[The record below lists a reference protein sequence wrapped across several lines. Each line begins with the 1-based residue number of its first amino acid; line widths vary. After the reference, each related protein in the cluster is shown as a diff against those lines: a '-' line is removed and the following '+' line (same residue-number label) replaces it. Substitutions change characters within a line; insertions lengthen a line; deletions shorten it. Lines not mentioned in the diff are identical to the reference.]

1 MPAMYYFIVN
11 LHGGSGK
18 AQRTWNAVE
27 ALLKANGIA
36 YKAVN
41 TEADNG
47 ASSLARR
54 ILALES
60 GVINLVVVGGDG
72 TINEVLNGIALED
85 FDRIR
90 FGVIPTGSGNDFARG
105 AEIPRHNPQKA
116 LMRILNASG
125 GKRLDLGMV
134 TMPDVNR
141 RRVFAI
147 SSGMG
152 LDAIV
157 GVKAS
162 TAPLKK
168 LLNRLHLG
176 KFTYI
181 IYTVQTLFTL
191 PSGHYK
197 VTFDDGEVH
206 EFDKLIFLAC
216 MNFRAEGGGV
226 PMAPAAKPDD
236 GKLSVCLAAGISNV
250 MAFVKFPLLVAGK
263 HPKLKGFLLKDCA
276 ALDIEGENATTV
288 HTDGEFGGKV
298 KRAHFECLRG
308 KLCMLM

>member
-1 MPAMYYFIVN
+1 MN

-18 AQRTWNAVE
+18 AKLTWDAVE
-27 ALLKANGIA
+27 KVLNENHIA
-36 YKAVN
+36 YKAAN

-47 ASSLARR
+47 ASSLVRR
-54 ILALES
+54 ILALEG

-72 TINEVLNGIALED
+72 TINEVLNGIPLED

-105 AEIPRHNPQKA
+105 ASLPRHDPEKA
-116 LMRILNASG
+116 LMRILNATG
-125 GKRLDLGMV
+125 GKTLDLGLV
-134 TMPDVNR
+134 TMPDVKR
-141 RRVFAI
+141 SRVFAI

-162 TAPLKK
+162 TTRLKK
-168 LLNRLHLG
+168 ALNRLHLG

-197 VTFDDGEVH
+197 VTFDDGEIY

-226 PMAPAAKPDD
+226 PMAPKAKSDD
-236 GKLSVCLAAGISNV
+236 GKLSVCLAAGISNF
-250 MAFVKFPLLVAGK
+250 MAFVKFPFLVAGK
-263 HPKLKGFLLKDCA
+263 HGSLKGFLLKDCT
-276 ALDIEGENATTV
+276 ALDIEGEKTTTV
-288 HTDGEFGGKV
+288 HTDGEFAGKV
-298 KRAHFECLRG
+298 RRVHYECLRA
-308 KLCMLM
+308 KLHMLE

>member
-1 MPAMYYFIVN
+1 MYYFIVN

-18 AQRTWNAVE
+18 AQRTWAAVE
-27 ALLKANGIA
+27 SVLQTNHIA

-47 ASSLARR
+47 ASSLVKR
-54 ILALES
+54 ILALEA
-60 GVINLVVVGGDG
+60 GTINLVVVGGDG
-72 TINEVLNGIALED
+72 TINEVLNGIEMED

-105 AEIPRHNPQKA
+105 AGIPRHNPEKA
-116 LMRILNASG
+116 LMRILNATSG
-125 GKRLDLGMV
+125 KALDLGMV
-134 TMPDVNR
+134 SMPDVHR
-141 RRVFAI
+141 KRVFAI

-162 TAPLKK
+162 TTKLKK
-168 LLNRLHLG
+168 ALNRLHLG

-181 IYTVQTLFTL
+181 IYTIQTLFTL

-197 VTFDDGEVH
+197 VTFDDGEIR
-206 EFDKLIFLAC
+206 EFNKLIFLAC
-216 MNFRAEGGGV
+216 MNFKAEGGGV
-226 PMAPAAKPDD
+226 PMAPEAKPDD
-236 GKLSVCLAAGISNV
+236 GKLSVCLAAGICNF
-250 MAFVKFPLLVAGK
+250 MAFIKFPFLVAGK
-263 HPKLKGFLLKDCA
+263 HTRLKGFLLKDCT
-276 ALDIEGENATTV
+276 ALDIEGESATTV

-308 KLCMLM
+308 KLRMLE

>member
-1 MPAMYYFIVN
+1 MYYFIVN

-18 AQRTWNAVE
+18 AKLTWETVE
-27 ALLKANGIA
+27 STLKENHIA
-36 YKAVN
+36 YKAVT

-47 ASSLARR
+47 ASSIARR
-54 ILALES
+54 ILALEA
-60 GVINLVVVGGDG
+60 GTINLVVVGGDG
-72 TINEVLNGIALED
+72 TINEVLNGIPLAD

-105 AEIPRHNPQKA
+105 ASLPRHDAKKA
-116 LMRILNASG
+116 LMRILNATG
-125 GKRLDLGMV
+125 GKALDLGII
-134 TMPDVNR
+134 TMPDVHR
-141 RRVFAI
+141 KRLFVI

-162 TAPLKK
+162 TTKLKK
-168 LLNRLHLG
+168 ALNKLHLG

-197 VTFDDGEVH
+197 VTFDDGEIH
-206 EFDKLIFLAC
+206 EFNKLIFLAC
-216 MNFRAEGGGV
+216 MNFSAEGGGV
-226 PMAPAAKPDD
+226 PMAPGAQPDD
-236 GKLSVCLAAGISNV
+236 GKLSVCLAAGISNI
-250 MAFVKFPLLVAGK
+250 MAFIKFPFLVAGK
-263 HPKLKGFLLKDCA
+263 HVRLKGFLLKDCT
-276 ALDIEGENATTV
+276 ALDIEGETTTTV

-298 KRAHFECLRG
+298 RRAHFECLHG
-308 KLCMLM
+308 KLHLLG

>member
-1 MPAMYYFIVN
+1 MYYFIVN

-18 AQRTWNAVE
+18 AKRTWDAVE
-27 ALLKANGIA
+27 AILTQQHVA

-47 ASSLARR
+47 ASSLVRR

-72 TINEVLNGIALED
+72 TINEVLNGLSLQD

-105 AEIPRHNPQKA
+105 AGVPRHNPEKA
-116 LMRILNASG
+116 LMRILNATSG
-125 GKRLDLGMV
+125 KALDLGFV
-134 TMPDVNR
+134 TMPEVHR
-141 RRVFAI
+141 SRFFII

-162 TAPLKK
+162 TTKLKK
-168 LLNRLHLG
+168 TLNKLHLG

-181 IYTVQTLFTL
+181 LYTIQTLFTL

-197 VTFDDGEVH
+197 VTFDDGESH
-206 EFDKLIFLAC
+206 EFNKLIFLAC
-216 MNFRAEGGGV
+216 MNFSAEGGGV
-226 PMAPAAKPDD
+226 PMAPNAKPDD
-236 GKLSVCLAAGISNV
+236 GKLSICLAAGISNI
-250 MAFVKFPLLVAGK
+250 MAFVKFPFLVAGK
-263 HPKLKGFLLKDCA
+263 HEKLKGFLLKDCVS
-276 ALDIEGENATTV
+276 LDIEGEKTTTV

-298 KRAHFECLRG
+298 KKAHFECLHG
-308 KLCMLM
+308 KLTMLL

>member
-1 MPAMYYFIVN
+1 MYYFIVN

-18 AQRTWNAVE
+18 AQRTWDAVE
-27 ALLKANGIA
+27 ATLHANHIA
-36 YKAVN
+36 YKTAN
-41 TEADNG
+41 TENDNG

-54 ILALES
+54 ILSLER
-60 GVINLVVVGGDG
+60 GIINLVIVGGDG
-72 TINEVLNGIALED
+72 TINEVLNGIARED
-85 FDRIR
+85 FARVR

-105 AEIPRHNPQKA
+105 AGIPCNAPEQA
-116 LMRILNASG
+116 LMRILNAAG
-125 GKRLDLGMV
+125 GRSLDLGMV

-162 TAPLKK
+162 TTKLKK
-168 LLNRLHLG
+168 VLNRLHLG

-191 PSGHYK
+191 PSGHYQ
-197 VTFDDGEVH
+197 VTFDDGETH
-206 EFDKLIFLAC
+206 DFTKLIFLAC

-226 PMAPAAKPDD
+226 PMAPEARADD
-236 GKLSVCLAAGISNV
+236 GKLSVCLAAGISPF
-250 MAFVKFPLLVAGK
+250 MAFIKFPLLVAGK
-263 HPKLKGFLLKDCA
+263 HGKLRGFLIKNCTS
-276 ALDIEGENATTV
+276 LDITGENATTV
-288 HTDGEFGGKV
+288 HTDGEFAGKV
-298 KRAHFECLRG
+298 RRAHFECLPG
-308 KLCMLM
+308 ALQMLL